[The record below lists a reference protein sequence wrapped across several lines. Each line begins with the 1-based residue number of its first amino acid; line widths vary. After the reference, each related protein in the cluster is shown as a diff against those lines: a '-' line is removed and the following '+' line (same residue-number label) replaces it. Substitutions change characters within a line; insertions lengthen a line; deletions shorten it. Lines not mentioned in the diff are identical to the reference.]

1 MILSQKRIVKRMET
15 TKKSSTFKIQNFLVP
30 ILTFIIIFGGW
41 ELIVH
46 IFRIPR
52 QILPPPT
59 AIFKAL
65 IENFVS
71 DIGKNF
77 LATIY
82 VILVGF
88 LVGVPLGIAF
98 AALLSQFK
106 LIQTA
111 FSPYVIFLVTMPML
125 TLVPLFMM
133 WLGFGPEVRILVVL
147 LQTIPIV
154 TLNSITGFNS
164 VPKSKLD
171 LARSVGATRLQTFIK
186 IIFPN
191 ALPQVFTG
199 IKLGGIFATMAAIGA
214 EFSGAKL
221 GLGNRI
227 IYYSRLVETDIAF
240 ACIVCVAI
248 IGLVLFNIVARVE
261 RSVVNWKRY

>member
-1 MILSQKRIVKRMET
+1 MASTEKSGRIN
-15 TKKSSTFKIQNFLVP
+15 IQNYLVP
-30 ILTFIIIFGGW
+30 ILTFIIIFGGL

-46 IFRIPR
+46 VFKISR
-52 QILPPPT
+52 QILPAPT
-59 AIFKAL
+59 AIVKAL
-65 IENFVS
+65 IENFTS
-71 DIGKNF
+71 DIGKHF

-82 VILVGF
+82 VILAGF

-98 AALLSQFK
+98 AAMLSQFK

-111 FSPYVIFLVTMPML
+111 FSPYVIFLVTTPML

-133 WLGFGPEVRILVVL
+133 WLGFGSEVRIMVVL

-164 VPKSKLD
+164 VPKFKLD
-171 LARSVGATRLQTFIK
+171 LARSVGATRLQTFFK

-199 IKLGGIFATMAAIGA
+199 IKLGGIFATIAAIGA
-214 EFSGAKL
+214 EFSGAKM

-227 IYYSRLVETDIAF
+227 IYFSRLVETEIAF

-248 IGLVLFNIVARVE
+248 IGIVLFNVVARLE
-261 RSVVNWKRY
+261 RSVIKWKKY